1 MKYSGTLIAVSDM
14 KRARA
19 LYEGLM
25 GCEVAMDLGVHVA
38 YKDGIFLQTKES
50 WTEFIERD
58 ASAISFGANDAE
70 LYFDEHDMDSFLQR
84 LEAFGVELVHPLKE
98 HGWGQRVVRFYDTDR
113 HIIEVGE
120 HLGDVARRFFA
131 QGMTREET
139 AKRMD
144 VPLEMLDAFLAEE

>member
-38 YKDGIFLQTKES
+38 YKNGVFLQTKET

-58 ASAISFGANDAE
+58 VSTISFGGNDAE

-98 HGWGQRVVRFYDTDR
+98 HGWGQRVVRFYDPDM

-120 HLGDVARRFFA
+120 HMADVTRRFFA
-131 QGMTREET
+131 QGMTREQT

-144 VPLEMLDAFLAEE
+144 VPLEMLDAFLAED

>member
-1 MKYSGTLIAVSDM
+1 MKYSGTLIAVRDM
-14 KRARA
+14 ERARA

-25 GCEVAMDLGVHVA
+25 GCEVSMDLGVHVA
-38 YKDGIFLQTKES
+38 YENGIFLQTKET

-58 ASAISFGANDAE
+58 ASAISFGGNDAE

-84 LEAFGVELVHPLKE
+84 LEAFGLELVHPLKE
-98 HGWGQRVVRFYDTDR
+98 HGWGQRVVRFYDPDR

-120 HLGDVARRFFA
+120 HLGDVARRFFS
-131 QGMTREET
+131 QGMTREQT

>member
-1 MKYSGTLIAVSDM
+1 MKYSGTLIAVRDM
-14 KRARA
+14 ERARA

-38 YKDGIFLQTKES
+38 YKNGVFLQTKDT
-50 WTEFIERD
+50 WTAFIERD
-58 ASAISFGANDAE
+58 VSMISFGGNDAE

-98 HGWGQRVVRFYDTDR
+98 HGWGQRVVRFYDFDR

-120 HLGDVARRFFA
+120 HLGDVARRFYA

-139 AKRMD
+139 GKRMD

>member
-1 MKYSGTLIAVSDM
+1 MKYSGTLIAVRDM
-14 KRARA
+14 ERARA

-38 YKDGIFLQTKES
+38 YKNGVFLQTKDT
-50 WTEFIERD
+50 WTAFIERD
-58 ASAISFGANDAE
+58 VSMISFGGNDAE

-98 HGWGQRVVRFYDTDR
+98 HGWGQRVVRFYDFDR

-120 HLGDVARRFFA
+120 HLGDVARRFYA

-144 VPLEMLDAFLAEE
+144 VPPEMLDSFLAEE

>member
-1 MKYSGTLIAVSDM
+1 MKYSGTLIAVRDM
-14 KRARA
+14 ERARA

-38 YKDGIFLQTKES
+38 YKNGVFLQTKET

-58 ASAISFGANDAE
+58 ASAISFGGNDAE

-84 LEAFGVELVHPLKE
+84 LEAFGIELVHPLKE
-98 HGWGQRVVRFYDTDR
+98 HGWGQRVVRFYDFDR

-120 HLGDVARRFFA
+120 HMGNVVRRFYA

-144 VPLEMLDAFLAEE
+144 VPLEMLDAFLAED